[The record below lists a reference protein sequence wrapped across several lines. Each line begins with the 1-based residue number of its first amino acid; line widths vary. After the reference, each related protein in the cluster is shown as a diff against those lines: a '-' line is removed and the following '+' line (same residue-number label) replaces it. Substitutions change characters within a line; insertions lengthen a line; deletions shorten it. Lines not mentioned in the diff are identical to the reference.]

1 MHKYVLSAASLV
13 LLLLS
18 ACATPSSPI
27 SQSGN
32 ALGGNGGTAHHRATA
47 TATASG
53 MPASTALTPVA
64 TVPAATAT
72 SRPTDPATAS
82 TPQQMNRAATVTPRP
97 AAPAPAAPTP
107 AAPTPAAPT
116 PAAPTPAAPTPAAA
130 PVTHATSGTS
140 QSVWETSYAA
150 IDNDPSGS
158 RAIAYPSVHSQAG
171 GTGTYNDPITLAAD
185 RRWLPVGT
193 KVYAP
198 RWHKYYVME
207 DECVECEGDWSS
219 SHFHHVDLYMS
230 SSVQSAVVSCEN
242 AATKDQAE
250 NDTIII
256 NPDPNRPVD
265 TTPLY
270 TDAGGCV
277 IASHQ
282 YRA

>member
-1 MHKYVLSAASLV
+1 MHKFALSAVSLV

-18 ACATPSSPI
+18 ACAIPSSPI
-27 SQSGN
+27 SQAGN
-32 ALGGNGGTAHHRATA
+32 ALGGSSRTSHRHATA
-47 TATASG
+47 TATAST
-53 MPASTALTPVA
+53 ASTGMTLTPVA
-64 TVPAATAT
+64 TVPAATA
-72 SRPTDPATAS
+72 SSQPMAPATAS
-82 TPQQMNRAATVTPRP
+82 APQQQNRAATVTPRP
-97 AAPAPAAPTP
+97 AAPAAATPRPAAPA
-107 AAPTPAAPT
+107 AAPQ
-116 PAAPTPAAPTPAAA
+116 

-158 RAIAYPSVHSQAG
+158 RAIAYPSVHRQAG
-171 GTGTYNDPITLAAD
+171 GTGTYNDPLTLAAD
-185 RRWLPVGT
+185 VRWLPVGT
-193 KVYAP
+193 RVYAP

-207 DECVECEGDWSS
+207 DECVECEGDWSG

-230 SSVQSAVVSCEN
+230 SSVQSGVISCEN

-277 IASHQ
+277 IAAHQ

>member
-1 MHKYVLSAASLV
+1 MHKYVLSAVSLV

-18 ACATPSSPI
+18 ACVTPSSPI
-27 SQSGN
+27 SQAGN
-32 ALGGNGGTAHHRATA
+32 ALGGNGGAAHHQATA

-53 MPASTALTPVA
+53 MPTSTALTPVA
-64 TVPAATAT
+64 IVPAATPT
-72 SRPTDPATAS
+72 SRPMAPATAS

-107 AAPTPAAPT
+107 T
-116 PAAPTPAAPTPAAA
+116 AA

-158 RAIAYPSVHSQAG
+158 RAIAYPTVHSQAG
-171 GTGTYNDPITLAAD
+171 GTGTYSNPITLAAD

-193 KVYAP
+193 RVYAP

-230 SSVQSAVVSCEN
+230 PSVQSGVVSCEN

-277 IASHQ
+277 IAAHQ

>member
-107 AAPTPAAPT
+107 AA
-116 PAAPTPAAPTPAAA
+116 A

-219 SHFHHVDLYMS
+219 GHFHHVDLYMS
-230 SSVQSAVVSCEN
+230 SSVQSAVVSC
-242 AATKDQAE
+242 
-250 NDTIII
+250 
-256 NPDPNRPVD
+256 
-265 TTPLY
+265 
-270 TDAGGCV
+270 
-277 IASHQ
+277 
-282 YRA
+282 